1 MTKVLRSKVASYR
14 KMALNE
20 QGRPIATI
28 KITIISRND
37 HAVEAESVFLSA
49 VGGT

>member
-1 MTKVLRSKVASYR
+1 MTKPLRFEVALYG

-28 KITIISRND
+28 KITIISRNGRF
-37 HAVEAESVFLSA
+37 VEP
-49 VGGT
+49 VGFFK